1 MTGVIDVG
9 GGLRGI
15 YGAGVFDYCMD
26 HDIHFDYCCG
36 VSAGSANL
44 VSYMAGQKGRN
55 YKFYTEYALRKEYMG
70 VEEFIRKGSYI
81 NLEYVYGI
89 LSNSDG
95 EYPLDFEAMKRSG
108 KILRVVATDA
118 ETGHPVYFGMEDMAQ
133 DDYGPVKASSCVPI
147 VNKAFEFKGR
157 KYYDGGITD
166 PIPIR
171 RAFREGCT
179 RVVVVLTR
187 PRDFTRDS
195 GKDRWLARMLLNSWP
210 NTARALYRRSA
221 YYNRALELCK
231 IYEKEGK
238 VLIVAPKDIGGM
250 KTLTRDLD
258 AIKMMYQEG
267 YEDAGKIQK
276 FISV

>member
-26 HDIHFDYCCG
+26 HDIHFEYCCG

-44 VSYMAGQKGRN
+44 VSYMAGQKRRN
-55 YKFYTEYALRKEYMG
+55 YKFYTEYALRKEYMSWEG
-70 VEEFIRKGSYI
+70 FIRSGSYI

-95 EYPLDFEAMKRSG
+95 EYPLDFEAMKKSG
-108 KILRVVATDA
+108 KRLVVVATDA
-118 ETGHPVYFGMEDMAQ
+118 RTGHPVYFGMEDMAQ

-147 VNKAFEFKGR
+147 VNKAFEFKGHR
-157 KYYDGGITD
+157 YYDGGITD

-171 RAFREGCT
+171 RAFRDGCEK
-179 RVVVVLTR
+179 VVVVLTR
-187 PRDFTRDS
+187 PKDFMRESGRD
-195 GKDRWLARMLLNSWP
+195 KWLARLLLSSYP
-210 NTARALYRRSA
+210 NAARALYRRSA

-238 VLIVAPKDIGGM
+238 VLIIAPEDIGKM

-258 AIKMMYQEG
+258 TIRMMYREG
-267 YEDAGKIQK
+267 YEDAGKIRD
-276 FISV
+276 FMI

>member
-26 HDIHFDYCCG
+26 QDIHFDYCCG

-44 VSYMAGQKGRN
+44 VSYMAGQKRRN
-55 YKFYTEYALRKEYMG
+55 YKFYTEYALRKEYMSWEG
-70 VEEFIRKGSYI
+70 FFWSGSYI
-81 NLEYVYGI
+81 DLEYVYGT

-108 KILRVVATDA
+108 KRLVVVATDA
-118 ETGHPVYFGMEDMAQ
+118 AAGHPVYFGMEDMAQ
-133 DDYGPVKASSCVPI
+133 DDYGPVKASSCVP
-147 VNKAFEFKGR
+147 VANKAFEFKGR

-166 PIPIR
+166 PIPVKK
-171 RAFREGCT
+171 AFRDGCDK
-179 RVVVVLTR
+179 VVVVLTR
-187 PRDFTRDS
+187 PRDFMRESSRD
-195 GKDRWLARMLLNSWP
+195 KWFARMLLPSYP

-221 YYNRALELCK
+221 YYNRSLELCK

-238 VLIVAPKDIGGM
+238 ILIVSPKNIGKM
-250 KTLTRDLD
+250 KTLTRDMD
-258 AIKMMYQEG
+258 AIRMMYREG
-267 YEDAGKIQK
+267 YEDAEKIRE
-276 FISV
+276 FLR